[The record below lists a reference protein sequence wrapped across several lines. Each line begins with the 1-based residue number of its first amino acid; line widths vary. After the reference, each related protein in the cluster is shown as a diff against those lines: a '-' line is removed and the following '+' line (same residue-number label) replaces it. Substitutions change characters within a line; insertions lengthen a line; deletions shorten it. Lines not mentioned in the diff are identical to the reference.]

1 MTLRLIS
8 NGDPFDPNDG
18 AVSGGFPIIES
29 IRDIDS
35 YANFFTNLA
44 PTMLEQ
50 WSQRQVQELTH
61 YRQERKA
68 AIEKGIV
75 AQKALALPPEMMSF
89 ATYSVMPETH
99 NGGVINWP
107 GLPPDSLRKIV
118 RENLAPQTIIN
129 MRVDDCLRYAQRST
143 HPWKPGWRIKMRKG
157 FDVPDAQIKDDIQD
171 ACDFI
176 ENCNI
181 ETTDA
186 RKRDDRGYQ
195 DFPTFLA
202 ELIRDTLTYDGMAVY
217 TDCDLNGRVKAFKTL
232 TCYNIRLCLPPGYRE
247 QPGIFAVAVD
257 DTGEVIHEFS
267 RYDLIWRRRNPRPD
281 ADIFGYGYPEVEQA
295 IRLIQAFQNAM
306 DMNADTFT
314 RNSIP
319 NGFVVVK
326 GAMNQKQL
334 DILSRIWINLKRGI
348 TKQWAF
354 PVIPVPKDGDIEV
367 KDLSRLKDMD
377 VYYADFMNMVAG
389 LFCALYRFPVK
400 RLGYHISGKSQDNS
414 PETPSTA
421 APTIEDYDPYISV
434 LLGHVE
440 SLMNSYIL
448 WSRWKHLQFEF
459 TGKSP
464 KEDAREYEATVLA
477 CTEDERRALSDQP
490 PLESLGKDE
499 DMKKLLRLM
508 GHAPVDPAMGGIYQS
523 AIQAVYGKPAGDG
536 EGGKQDTPG
545 AAMTHKK
552 DPARA
557 EDHGHMSGVRRQSAK
572 EESGA

>member
-1 MTLRLIS
+1 MTLKVVS
-8 NGDPFDPNDG
+8 SEAFNPNDG
-18 AVSGGFPIIES
+18 QDAPGFPVIEHVH
-29 IRDIDS
+29 DIDT

-44 PTMLEQ
+44 PNTFEQ
-50 WSQRQVQELTH
+50 WATRQHAELEAN
-61 YRQERKA
+61 RQARKVTL
-68 AIEKGIV
+68 EKGMT
-75 AQKALALPPEMMSF
+75 AQKSLALPPEMLSF
-89 ATYSVMPETH
+89 ATYSVMPETQ
-99 NGGVINWP
+99 NGGVIQWP
-107 GLPPDSLRKIV
+107 GLPPDALRKIV

-129 MRVDDCLRYAQRST
+129 MRVDDVLRYSNRST

-157 FDVPDAQIKDDIQD
+157 FDVPDNKIRKDIQD
-171 ACDFI
+171 ACSFI

-181 ETTDA
+181 EMKDA
-186 RKRDDRGYQ
+186 RQRDAKGYQ

-202 ELIRDTLTYDGMAVY
+202 ELIRDTLTYDGMAVF

-232 TCYNIRLCLPPGYRE
+232 TSYNIRLCLPPGYM
-247 QPGIFAVAVD
+247 QKPGVFAVAVD
-257 DTGEVIHEFS
+257 ETGAVIHEFT
-267 RYDLIWRRRNPRPD
+267 RYDLVFRRRNPRAD
-281 ADIFGYGYPEVEQA
+281 SDIFGYGFPEVEQA

-306 DMNADTFT
+306 DMNADVFT
-314 RNSIP
+314 RNSMP

-354 PVIPVPKDGDIEV
+354 PVIPVPKDGDIEI

-377 VYYADFMNMVAG
+377 AYYTDFMNMVAG

-400 RLGYHISGKSQDNS
+400 RLGYHISGKSKDND
-414 PETPSTA
+414 EQTPTTA
-421 APTIEDYDPYISV
+421 APTIEDYDPYIAV

-440 SLMNSYIL
+440 SLVNSYLL
-448 WSRWKHLQFEF
+448 WSRWEHLQFEF

-490 PLESLGKDE
+490 TLESLGQDE
-499 DMKKLLRLM
+499 DMKRLLRIM
-508 GHAPVDPAMGGIYQS
+508 GAAPVDPAMGGIYQS
-523 AIQAVYGKPAGDG
+523 AIQAVFGKPAGEG

-557 EDHGHMSGVRRQSAK
+557 EDHGHTSGVRRDSAAEGK
-572 EESGA
+572 KA